1 MADRKVRIGIDVGGT
16 FTDAVAIDDA
26 SYEII
31 AKEKILTTH
40 ESGEGIAKG
49 IVDIIEKLLTRNN
62 IPAKDV
68 VFIAHGTTQATN
80 ALLEGDV
87 ADAGIIAMGS
97 GIESFKV
104 KSDTDTGDI
113 ELARGKF
120 LRTIHRYVET
130 DSAEAK
136 KDEINSFLDELKSK
150 GIEVVVASE
159 AFSVDDARNERGIM
173 KMAAAKGLYATGGH
187 EVSQLY
193 GLKVRTRT
201 AVINASLIP
210 KMMKTADMTESCVK
224 RSGIGAE
231 LMIMR
236 CDGGVMTVNE
246 VRKRPILTMLSGLAA
261 GVAGALMYERV
272 SDGIFFEAGGTSTD
286 ISVIKNGRV
295 MIKYA
300 RVGGHKTYLNSLD
313 VRTLGIAG
321 GSMIKVD
328 GGKIADVGPRSA
340 HIAGKRYEGFA
351 DASEIVDPAVRLIA
365 PKENDEPKFAV
376 IECSNGKSFSLTLA
390 GAANIVGAVPKGDYA
405 EGDKAAA
412 RKAWEAF
419 AKFLGISVEEAARQA
434 MDIAAAKVR
443 AIVEELVK
451 DYELNPNLIS
461 LVGGGGSGGVLV
473 PYLAGRMG
481 YKWSIAKDAPYI
493 STIGVALAMV
503 REVVERTVLNP
514 DDSDISSIR
523 REVFDRIVK
532 SGAGADTVEIAVEI
546 DRRSNILRAV
556 ATGAAELRTRD
567 LSQKSLDEESLKRI
581 AADSMGV
588 GPDDVSALAGAGK
601 WRVFRGTKIEKKFFI
616 FTKKHTPLRVI
627 DREGVVRLQKNFGEA
642 AVTKKAGLLDEL
654 ASLIELNTDF
664 SDAGGKLPQVYVY
677 YGEKQLD
684 LSGLAEKSQII
695 SVAKM
700 EMERIGDSE
709 DIAVVVT
716 K

>member
-1 MADRKVRIGIDVGGT
+1 MTGRKVRIGIDVGGT

-40 ESGEGIAKG
+40 DSGDGIAKG
-49 IVDIIEKLLTRNN
+49 IVDIINKLLTKNDIN
-62 IPAKDV
+62 AKDV

-87 ADAGIIAMGS
+87 ADVGIIGMGS
-97 GIESFKV
+97 GLESFKV
-104 KSDTDTGDI
+104 KSDTDTGEI
-113 ELARGKF
+113 ELARGKC
-120 LRTIHRYVET
+120 LRTVHRYIET
-130 DSAEAK
+130 DSAETK
-136 KDEINSFLDELKSK
+136 KEEINSFLDEFKNRS
-150 GIEVVVASE
+150 IEVAVASE
-159 AFSVDDARNERGIM
+159 AFSVDDPKNELAIM
-173 KMAAAKGLYATGGH
+173 KMAAEKGLYATGGH

-224 RSGIGAE
+224 RSGIAAG

-236 CDGGVMTVNE
+236 CDGGVMTVEE

-261 GVAGALMYERV
+261 GVAGALMYERI

-300 RVGGHKTYLNSLD
+300 TVGGHKTYLNSLD

-321 GSMIKVD
+321 GSMIKVEN
-328 GGKIADVGPRSA
+328 GKIIDVGPRSA
-340 HIAGKRYEGFA
+340 HIAGKRYEAFA
-351 DASEIVDPAVRLIA
+351 KTSEIADPVVKLIS

-376 IECSNGKSFSLTLA
+376 IECSNNSTFSLTLA
-390 GAANIVGAVPKGDYA
+390 GAANILGAVPKDDYA
-405 EGDKAAA
+405 EGNKEAA
-412 RKAWEAF
+412 RKAWEPL
-419 AKFLGISVEEAARQA
+419 AKLLGISVEEAAGQA
-434 MDIAAAKVR
+434 MDIAAGKVM
-443 AIVEELVK
+443 AIVKDLIK

-461 LVGGGGSGGVLV
+461 LIGGGGSGGVLV

-514 DDSDISSIR
+514 GESDISSIR
-523 REVFDRIVK
+523 REVFDRVTR
-532 SGAGADTVEIAVEI
+532 SGAGADTVEISIEI
-546 DRRSNILRAV
+546 DRRANILRAV
-556 ATGAAELRTRD
+556 ATGTAELRTRD
-567 LSQKSLDEESLKRI
+567 LSQKSLDEENLKKI
-581 AADSMGV
+581 ASDSMGV
-588 GPDDVSALAGAGK
+588 DIKDISVLATAGK
-601 WRVFRGTKIEKKFFI
+601 WSVFRGTKTETRFFI
-616 FTKKHTPLRVI
+616 FKKTYTPVRVI
-627 DREGVVRLQKNFGEA
+627 DREGIVRLQKNWGDA
-642 AVTKKAGLLDEL
+642 IVTRKADLLEEL
-654 ASLIELNTDF
+654 ASLMELNTDY
-664 SDAGGKLPQVYVY
+664 SDAGEKLPLVYIY
-677 YGEKQLD
+677 YGERQLD

-700 EMERIGDSE
+700 EMEPIGCDE
-709 DIAVVVT
+709 DIAVVIT

>member
-1 MADRKVRIGIDVGGT
+1 MAGRKVRIGIDVGGT

-40 ESGEGIAKG
+40 DSGVGIAKG
-49 IVDIIEKLLTRNN
+49 IVDIINKLLTQND
-62 IPAKDV
+62 IHAKDV

-87 ADAGIIAMGS
+87 ADVGIIGMGS

-104 KSDTDTGDI
+104 KSDTDTGEI
-113 ELARGKF
+113 ELARGKY
-120 LRTIHRYVET
+120 LRTVHRYIET

-136 KDEINSFLDELKSK
+136 KEEINSFLDEFKNK
-150 GIEVVVASE
+150 GIEVAVASE
-159 AFSVDDARNERGIM
+159 AFSVDDAKNELAIM
-173 KMAAAKGLYATGGH
+173 KMAVEKGLYATGGH

-201 AVINASLIP
+201 AVVNASLIP

-224 RSGIGAE
+224 RSGIAAG

-236 CDGGVMTVNE
+236 CDGGVMTVEE

-261 GVAGALMYERV
+261 GVAGALMYERI

-300 RVGGHKTYLNSLD
+300 QVGGHKTYLNSLD

-321 GSMIKVD
+321 GSMIKIENK
-328 GGKIADVGPRSA
+328 KIVDVGPRSA
-340 HIAGKRYEGFA
+340 HIAGKRYEAFA
-351 DASEIVDPAVRLIA
+351 EASEMADPVVKLIS

-376 IECSNGKSFSLTLA
+376 IECSNDLNFSLTLA
-390 GAANIVGAVPKGDYA
+390 GAANILGAVPKGDYA
-405 EGDKAAA
+405 EGDKEAA
-412 RKAWEAF
+412 RKAWEPL
-419 AKFLGISVEEAARQA
+419 AKILGISVEEAAGQA
-434 MDIAAAKVR
+434 MDIAAGKVM
-443 AIVEELVK
+443 AIVKDLIK

-514 DDSDISSIR
+514 AESDISSIR
-523 REVFDRIVK
+523 REVFDRVTR
-532 SGAGADTVEIAVEI
+532 SGAGADTVEISIEI
-546 DRRSNILRAV
+546 DRRANILRAV

-567 LSQKSLDEESLKRI
+567 LSKKSLDEESLKKI
-581 AADSMGV
+581 ASNSMGIGV
-588 GPDDVSALAGAGK
+588 KDISVLATAGK
-601 WRVFRGTKIEKKFFI
+601 WSVFRGTKTETRFFI
-616 FTKKHTPLRVI
+616 FKKTYTPVRVI
-627 DREGVVRLQKNFGEA
+627 DREGVVRLQKNWGNAVVTRKA
-642 AVTKKAGLLDEL
+642 ALLDEL
-654 ASLIELNTDF
+654 ASLIELNTDY
-664 SDAGGKLPQVYVY
+664 SDAGGKLPLVYIY

-684 LSGLAEKSQII
+684 LSGLAERSQII
-695 SVAKM
+695 SVAKL
-700 EMERIGDSE
+700 EMEPVGGDE
-709 DIAVVVT
+709 DIAVVIT

>member
-1 MADRKVRIGIDVGGT
+1 MTGRKVRIGIDVGGT

-40 ESGEGIAKG
+40 DSGEGIAKG
-49 IVDIIEKLLTRNN
+49 IVDIINKLLTKNG
-62 IPAKDV
+62 IQAKDV

-87 ADAGIIAMGS
+87 AEVGIIAMGS

-104 KSDTDTGDI
+104 KSDTDTGVI
-113 ELARGKF
+113 ELAKGKY
-120 LRTIHRYVET
+120 LRSCHRYIET
-130 DSAEAK
+130 ESAEAK
-136 KDEINSFLDELKSK
+136 TEEINSIMDEFKNK
-150 GIEVVVASE
+150 GIEVIVASE
-159 AFSVDDARNERGIM
+159 AFSVDDPGNELAIM
-173 KMAAAKGLYATGGH
+173 KLALDKGLYATGGH

-210 KMMKTADMTESCVK
+210 KMIKTADMTESCVK
-224 RSGIGAE
+224 RSGIVTG

-236 CDGGVMTVNE
+236 CDGGVMTVEE

-286 ISVIKNGRV
+286 ISVIKNGKV

-300 RVGGHKTYLNSLD
+300 QVGGHKTYLNSLD

-321 GSMIKVD
+321 GSMIKVEN
-328 GGKIADVGPRSA
+328 GKISGVGPRSA
-340 HIAGKRYEGFA
+340 HIAGKRYEAFA
-351 DASEIVDPAVRLIA
+351 AVSEIVDPAVKLIA

-376 IECSNGKSFSLTLA
+376 IECSNKLTFSLTLA
-390 GAANIVGAVPKGDYA
+390 GAANILGAVPKGDYA
-405 EGDKAAA
+405 AGDKEAA
-412 RKAWEAF
+412 RKAWEPL
-419 AKFLGISVEEAARQA
+419 AKLLGISVEEAARQA
-434 MDIAAAKVR
+434 MDMAAGKIGT
-443 AIVEELVK
+443 IVEELIK
-451 DYELNPNLIS
+451 DYELNPGLIS
-461 LVGGGGSGGVLV
+461 FVGGGGSGGVLV

-523 REVFDRIVK
+523 REVFDRIVR

-546 DRRSNILRAV
+546 DRRANILRAV

-567 LSQKSLDEESLKRI
+567 LSKKSLDEESLKKI
-581 AADSMGV
+581 AADSMGL
-588 GPDDVSALAGAGK
+588 DIKDVSCLASAGK
-601 WRVFRGTKIEKKFFI
+601 WNVFRGAKTETCFFI
-616 FTKKHTPLRVI
+616 FKKTHTLLRVI
-627 DREGVVRLQKNFGEA
+627 DRDGVVRLQKNSGD
-642 AVTKKAGLLDEL
+642 AVVTRKAGLLEEL
-654 ASLIELNTDF
+654 ASLMELNTDY
-664 SDAGGKLPQVYVY
+664 SDAGGKLPLIYIY

-684 LSGLAEKSQII
+684 LSGLSEKQQII

-700 EMERIGDSE
+700 EMEPIGCDE
-709 DIAVVVT
+709 DIAVVIT

>member
-1 MADRKVRIGIDVGGT
+1 MSGRKVRIGIDVGGT

-40 ESGEGIAKG
+40 DSSEGIAKG
-49 IVDIIEKLLTRNN
+49 IVDIINKLLSKND
-62 IPAKDV
+62 IHAKDV

-87 ADAGIIAMGS
+87 ADVGIIAMGS

-104 KSDTDTGDI
+104 KSDTDTGVI
-113 ELARGKF
+113 ELAKGKY
-120 LRTIHRYVET
+120 LGTIHRYIQS

-136 KDEINSFLDELKSK
+136 KDEINSIIDEFKNK

-159 AFSVDDARNERGIM
+159 AFSVDNPKNELAIM
-173 KMAAAKGLYATGGH
+173 KMATDNGLYVTGGH

-210 KMMKTADMTESCVK
+210 KMMKTADMTENCVK
-224 RSGIGAE
+224 RSGITSG

-236 CDGGVMTVNE
+236 CDGGVMTVEE

-286 ISVIKNGRV
+286 ISVIKNGKV

-321 GSMIKVD
+321 GSMIKVENQ
-328 GGKIADVGPRSA
+328 KIIDVGPRSA
-340 HIAGKRYEGFA
+340 HIAGKRYETFA
-351 DASEIVDPAVRLIA
+351 NASEIADPAVKLIS

-376 IECSNGKSFSLTLA
+376 IECSNNLTFSLTLA
-390 GAANIVGAVPKGDYA
+390 GAANILGAVPKGDYA
-405 EGDKAAA
+405 EGDKEAA
-412 RKAWEAF
+412 RKAWEPL
-419 AKFLGISVEEAARQA
+419 AKSLGISVEEAARQA
-434 MDIAAAKVR
+434 MDIAAGKVR
-443 AIVEELVK
+443 MIVEELIK

-473 PYLAGRMG
+473 PYLAERME

-514 DDSDISSIR
+514 ADSDISSIR
-523 REVFDRIVK
+523 REVFDRIVR
-532 SGAGADTVEIAVEI
+532 SGAGADTVEIAIEI
-546 DRRSNILRAV
+546 DRRANILRAV
-556 ATGAAELRTRD
+556 ATGSAEFRTRD
-567 LSQKSLDEESLKRI
+567 LSKKSPGEESLKKI
-581 AADSMGV
+581 AADSMGI
-588 GPDDVSALAGAGK
+588 DAKDVSVLARAGK
-601 WRVFRGTKIEKKFFI
+601 WLVFKGTKTETRFIIFKK
-616 FTKKHTPLRVI
+616 THTPVRVI
-627 DREGVVRLQKNFGEA
+627 DREGVVRLQKNYGDA
-642 AVTKKAGLLDEL
+642 IITRKAGLLEEL
-654 ASLIELNTDF
+654 ASLIDLNTDY
-664 SDAGGKLPQVYVY
+664 SDAGGRLPLVYVY

-700 EMERIGDSE
+700 ELERIGDEE
-709 DIAVVVT
+709 DIAVVMT

>member
-1 MADRKVRIGIDVGGT
+1 MAERKVRIGIDVGGT

-40 ESGEGIAKG
+40 ESREGIAKG
-49 IVDIIEKLLTRNN
+49 IVDIIEKLLKCNN

-113 ELARGKF
+113 ELAKGKF

-130 DSAEAK
+130 NSAEAK
-136 KDEINSFLDELKSK
+136 KDEINSFLDEFKNK

-159 AFSVDDARNERGIM
+159 AFSVDDSANECKIM
-173 KMAAAKGLYATGGH
+173 EMAAAKGLYATGGH

-300 RVGGHKTYLNSLD
+300 CVGGHKTYLNSLD

-321 GSMIKVD
+321 GSMIKVEN
-328 GGKIADVGPRSA
+328 GKIVDVGPRSA
-340 HIAGKRYEGFA
+340 HIAGKRYEAFA
-351 DASEIVDPAVRLIA
+351 DASEIDNPAVKLIA
-365 PKENDEPKFAV
+365 PKENDESKFAV
-376 IECSNGKSFSLTLA
+376 IECSGGKSFSLTLA
-390 GAANIVGAVPKGDYA
+390 GAANVCGAVPKGDYA

-419 AKFLGISVEEAARQA
+419 AKFLGISVEEAAAQV

-514 DDSDISSIR
+514 DDSDIASIR
-523 REVFDRIVK
+523 RDVFDRIVK

-546 DRRSNILRAV
+546 DRRANILRAV

-567 LSQKSLDEESLKRI
+567 LSQKSLDEDSLKKI

-588 GPDDVSALAGAGK
+588 DIKDVSILAGAGK
-601 WRVFRGTKIEKKFFI
+601 WRVFRGIKIEKKFFI
-616 FTKKHTPLRVI
+616 FTKKHTPVRVI
-627 DREGVVRLQKNFGEA
+627 DREGIVRLQKNFGEA
-642 AVTKKAGLLDEL
+642 SVTKKAGLLEEL
-654 ASLIELNTDF
+654 ASLIDLNTDY
-664 SDAGGKLPQVYVY
+664 SDAGGKLPHVFVY

-700 EMERIGDSE
+700 ELERIGDDE